1 MQKSS
6 DEGCG
11 WALVFVLGLGVAIFF
26 GYYTFPAFLW
36 LLGSAALLFITYWS
50 SSWLH
55 GLVPFFGASTIA
67 LGFVWLV
74 SFYLAF
80 YRDGTSDDRV
90 SAAEERLIHA
100 HEWME
105 AHTSLTPPLLIAII
119 AILGIVSYYLP
130 KTKMLSRA
138 MTVKKWIESVN
149 IVLLIVTSFTFMTG
163 EAVAGHTGAVRV
175 RESRKRE
182 AESEKRHLIAEA
194 AKEAIQNMPEADRTD
209 LAHLAIALARDEH
222 GVDLKAEALALRA
235 SREDFSYPPEVPWPI
250 GDPPRIAVREQ
261 MEREQKAET
270 SANAAEEAL
279 RKAIEQSVGSA
290 RGKAVDVLWEIVM
303 HVADEQGSAFGALA
317 KAVADKVVDAAA
329 EPRVKKVVD
338 DVAGAI
344 IARLPSRSA
353 GTPDSR
359 AHEIRARLAADMI
372 SNYVE
377 LTHERAEAAK
387 YWHGRQEDEKYALK
401 YDEVNDRLQALH
413 KEMSDAGMINFA
425 GLKSGAKF
433 LAEVAVPAD
442 RIEDFRQTELH
453 FSDFVSEEMRV
464 LIPPP
469 AEREKT
475 YIEKKAEE
483 EKKE

>member
-11 WALVFVLGLGVAIFF
+11 WALVFVLSLGLAIFF

-36 LLGSAALLFITYWS
+36 LLASAALLFITYRS

-80 YRDGTSDDRV
+80 YRDGASDDRV

-100 HEWME
+100 HEWIE

-119 AILGIVSYYLP
+119 AILGIISYYVP
-130 KTKMLSRA
+130 KTKLLSRA

-149 IVLLIVTSFTFMTG
+149 LVLLIVTSFTFMTG
-163 EAVAGHTGAVRV
+163 EAVAGHTGAVRI
-175 RESRKRE
+175 RESRDRE
-182 AESEKRHLIAEA
+182 AESEKRHLIADA
-194 AKEAIQNMPEADRTD
+194 AREAIQNMTEADRAD
-209 LAHLAIALARDEH
+209 LAHLAIVLAKDED
-222 GVDLKAEALALRA
+222 GVDLKAETLALGA
-235 SREDFSYPPEVPWPI
+235 SREDFSYGVEVPRPD
-250 GDPPRIAVREQ
+250 GEPPRTTVGEQ
-261 MEREQKAET
+261 MEREQKAEA
-270 SANAAEEAL
+270 SANEAEEAL
-279 RKAIEQSVGSA
+279 RKMIEQSVGSA

-303 HVADEQGSAFGALA
+303 HVANEQGSAFGTLA
-317 KAVADKVVDAAA
+317 KAVADNVVDAAA
-329 EPRVKKVVD
+329 DRRVKKVVD

-344 IARLPSRSA
+344 IARLPPRST

-359 AHEIRARLAADMI
+359 AHEIRARLAANMI
-372 SNYVE
+372 SHYAE
-377 LTHERAEAAK
+377 LTRERAEAAK
-387 YWHGRQEDEKYALK
+387 YWHGRQEDEKYARK
-401 YDEVNDRLQALH
+401 YDELNDRLQALH
-413 KEMSDAGMINFA
+413 KEMSDAGMIGFA
-425 GLKSGAKF
+425 GLESEAKI

-442 RIEDFRQTELH
+442 RIEEFRQTELH
-453 FSDFVSEEMRV
+453 FSDFVSQAMSAP
-464 LIPPP
+464 IPPP
-469 AEREKT
+469 AERDKVYT
-475 YIEKKAEE
+475 EKKAEE